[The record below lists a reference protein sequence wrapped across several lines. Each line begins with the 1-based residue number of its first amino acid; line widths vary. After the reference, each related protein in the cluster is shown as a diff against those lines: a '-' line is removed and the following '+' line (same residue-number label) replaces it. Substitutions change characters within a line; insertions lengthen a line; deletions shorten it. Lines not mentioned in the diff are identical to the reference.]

1 MAEEIKQ
8 KVCNKIARRY
18 GPRDRSS
25 SLEQDAIESF
35 KSRYQGQSL
44 ATTVVEMLKDKDA
57 ISRKAAR
64 CLIPR
69 YTMAKPQ
76 STSSSQP
83 NTKATTKTTSVFS
96 RIAVAAKR
104 ATNSPRSTEDR
115 SITNGIA
122 AVLLE
127 SGKLP
132 VVLGE
137 PHHANPPQGAR
148 RSAINH
154 GTTISSRPSNPK
166 SRTPSTPTTLS
177 SSAAPKENAVPSIS
191 KVKQLR
197 TDIFPKN
204 LPKPKSQTSWPK
216 VGGRIESM
224 PQLALCSTLLPKE
237 LSVDVDSSD
246 ASDLL
251 EDDADK
257 KPLRGVQLDWAKA
270 MEEPMIQDRIRWLAR
285 ETVRK
290 FSNDATKDSND
301 IAEVVL
307 LGPVLDR
314 DYYRILLI
322 QTTNKFESSLLLD
335 TTSLQGLVQLVQCA
349 SPGYLEADD
358 LRRIL
363 GIVRTRLLNTLQQST
378 DYVYHLTLAV
388 SRILDVMAD
397 NKVEGLDRVKE
408 HEALSA
414 VLSGLKGSSDP
425 FLLYQASY
433 AFQALQYVP
442 HDETTTQAV
451 LRHSAGVAESMIK
464 LSALLKLDVSEFF
477 NGLKGLTE
485 VAGNLYQGAKS
496 GYEAVSSLIESGRG
510 VFDSLK
516 DAFGSGYRRQWYLA
530 IRQADSFIRNGRLAE
545 LNRLICEA
553 PCRKDPFFQW
563 GICQLLGELA
573 ADSNWDI
580 DSRKQAVDFLLALHK
595 NDTDWGQDASV
606 RTWTLT
612 LLEQVSIFPIDSSAS
627 IRDVSRQDHTVKDYA
642 LTLLKGLT
650 KDVADGPA
658 CRSPYSLRSRLPLP
672 KSSRLLKLVQDIPYV
687 EYDLHELKSRRL
699 EKYGQDVYI
708 PPLAKANLKASDDD
722 AFPLM
727 EYVEGFLASDRQV
740 LLILGDSGSG
750 KSTFNRH
757 LERELWKTYKPSQES
772 DPIPLYINLAAINQ
786 PEQDF
791 IAKQLAVHNISQLKI
806 QELKEHRR
814 FILICDGYD
823 ESGSKLNLY
832 SRNQLNQGKG
842 HWRAKMVITCRT
854 SHLGDDYQRKFK
866 PLSDDYYNN
875 RNSMNYFQEA
885 VITPFTDDQV
895 KHYIDQYALT
905 ERLGRP
911 KWTAEEYNNTLN
923 KIPSL
928 KDLVKNPFLLT
939 LALDAMP
946 NLVGNEKD
954 LSRIKVNRLV
964 LYDKVVDAWIDL
976 AGDRFGGG
984 HGLSEAERE
993 AFDALCD
1000 DNFNLTVI
1008 QYLKDLAKA
1017 VFKEQQGNPC
1027 IKYVERTDSATWKAK
1042 FFGRTPETTV
1052 LRLSSPLIRS
1062 GIQHSFIHLSVLDYF
1077 FARVVYD
1084 PEESVVDHASLNN
1097 LPLAQTNISS
1107 YPSILLFLAER
1118 VQQESEETQ
1127 FKQQLL
1133 DIIEAS
1139 KTDIGV
1145 TQAAANAITILVK
1158 AGVQFNGA
1166 DLKGVRFEGADLSGG
1181 QFDSAQFQGA
1191 VLNDVKLASS
1201 WIRQANFSNA
1211 HMTGAQFG
1219 ELPFL
1224 KPDVSPLTC
1233 AYTPDGKTFVAG
1245 LESGDIEVFDTAT
1258 WTRIHT
1264 HSGVPGYVISLT
1276 FSPTGD
1282 RIVASYW
1289 QQPVRVWDAVTGAVR
1304 FDLDTTSESARSVAV
1319 SPTGGQ
1325 VASAH
1330 NDNTVRLWSLETGA
1344 LLFILTGHT
1353 ERVESVAFSPDGL
1366 QLASASSDETVRL
1379 WRTQDGE
1386 PGLVL
1391 KSELGK
1397 AHSVA
1402 YSPDGQRIASGHS
1415 FGRVGGAVQLWN
1427 AGTGEP
1433 GLVLHGHSSSV
1444 ASVRFTSDSQW
1455 IVSGSYDNTVR
1466 LWSSQTGT
1474 LASIFKGHSKRI
1486 FRAVFSPDDLQIAS
1500 CSWDG
1505 TVRLWKVNTTSTRLV
1520 LQDYTG
1526 SIASIAYSPDG
1537 RHIIS
1542 RRQDKTLHR
1551 MDARTGESHPHIR
1564 LDNRSFKFMEY
1575 SSTGRQ
1581 IATVSLGDD
1590 DRIRLWDSP
1599 TGKAGAIL
1607 SGHDDTD
1614 SINQIVYS
1622 PCGRWLAS
1630 ISYDET
1636 LRLWDTLTAEPGLV
1650 INIYGSCV
1658 RFSPSGHQIALG
1670 GVEKRFTGIG
1680 LFDAK
1685 TGERVATLRGH
1696 TDIVTS
1702 VSYSP
1707 DGLQVLSS
1715 SYDKILRIWDARTNE
1730 PIAVLEGHSYKVE
1743 SAVFS
1748 PCGKWIVSGSRDMTA
1763 RLWGISSGSS
1773 ASEQNSSSWTCL
1785 SVVQPFFNDVY
1796 QVIWNPKHAME
1807 FVTASGDGSVSVW
1820 KVVVVKESK
1829 EDGVKGDV
1837 RVELLWSSYCD
1848 RFVALGA
1855 NTKDAI
1861 GLSPFNQELLKQT
1874 ATVKEWN
1881 GDMRLTTLVQHLG
1894 SKDRFMPL
1902 AYENVYEG
1910 YEMKEK
1916 YFK

>member
-1 MAEEIKQ
+1 
-8 KVCNKIARRY
+8 
-18 GPRDRSS
+18 
-25 SLEQDAIESF
+25 
-35 KSRYQGQSL
+35 
-44 ATTVVEMLKDKDA
+44 
-57 ISRKAAR
+57 
-64 CLIPR
+64 
-69 YTMAKPQ
+69 MAKPQ

-96 RIAVAAKR
+96 RIAAAAKR

-137 PHHANPPQGAR
+137 PHHANTPQGE
-148 RSAINH
+148 
-154 GTTISSRPSNPK
+154 K
-166 SRTPSTPTTLS
+166 
-177 SSAAPKENAVPSIS
+177 VDPSIPQ
-191 KVKQLR
+191 VKQLR
-197 TDIFPKN
+197 TNIFPKN
-204 LPKPKSQTSWPK
+204 MPKPKSQTAWPK
-216 VGGRIESM
+216 VGDRIESM
-224 PQLALCSTLLPKE
+224 PQLALCSTLLPKD
-237 LSVDVDSSD
+237 SSADADSSD
-246 ASDLL
+246 VSDAL
-251 EDDADK
+251 EDEADK
-257 KPLRGVQLDWAKA
+257 EPLRGVQLDWAKA
-270 MEEPMIQDRIRWLAR
+270 LEEPMIQDRIRWLAR

-290 FSNDATKDSND
+290 FSNDATNDSND

-314 DYYRILLI
+314 DYYRILLV
-322 QTTNKFESSLLLD
+322 QTIIKFENSLLLD

-363 GIVRTRLLNTLQQST
+363 GIVRTRLLDTLQQST

-388 SRILDVMAD
+388 SRILDIMAD

-425 FLLYQASY
+425 FLLYQALY

-496 GYEAVSSLIESGRG
+496 GYEAVNSLIESGRG

-516 DAFGSGYRRQWYLA
+516 DAFGSGYRREWYLA
-530 IRQADSFIRNGRLAE
+530 IRQADSFICNGRLAE

-573 ADSNWDI
+573 SYSDWDV
-580 DSRKQAVDFLLALHK
+580 DLRKQAVDFLLALYK
-595 NDTDWGQDASV
+595 DDADWGQDASV

-612 LLEQVSIFPIDSSAS
+612 VLERVSILPIDSSVSAC
-627 IRDVSRQDHTVKDYA
+627 DVSRQDQDVKDYA
-642 LTLLKGLT
+642 LSLLKGLT
-650 KDVADGPA
+650 KDVVDGPA
-658 CRSPYSLRSRLPLP
+658 FRSPYPLRSRLPLP
-672 KSSRLLKLVQDIPYV
+672 KSSRLLKQVQDIPYV
-687 EYDLHELKSRRL
+687 EYDLHKLKTQRL
-699 EKYGQDVYI
+699 EKGSQGVYI
-708 PPLAKANLKASDDD
+708 PPLAKANLNTSDSDT
-722 AFPLM
+722 FPLM
-727 EYVEGFLASDRQV
+727 EYAEGFLASERQV

-757 LERELWKTYKPSQES
+757 LERKLWKTYRPSQES
-772 DPIPLYINLAAINQ
+772 DPIPLYINLAAINH
-786 PEQDF
+786 PEQDL
-791 IAKQLAVHNISQLKI
+791 IATQLAVHNFSQSKI

-842 HWRAKMVITCRT
+842 HWRAKMLITCRT
-854 SHLGDDYQRKFK
+854 SHLGDNYQRKFK

-905 ERLGRP
+905 ERLGAP
-911 KWTAEEYNNTLN
+911 KWTAEEYINTLN

-946 NLVGNEKD
+946 NLVGDEKD

-964 LYDKVVDAWIDL
+964 LYDKVVDAWIEM

-984 HGLSEAERE
+984 HGLSDAERE
-993 AFDALCD
+993 AFDILCEE
-1000 DNFNLTVI
+1000 NFNLTVI
-1008 QYLKDLAKA
+1008 QHLKDLAKA

-1027 IKYVERTDSATWKAK
+1027 IKYVERTDSATWKAR

-1052 LRLSSPLIRS
+1052 LRLSSPLVRS

-1084 PEESVVDHASLNN
+1084 PEESVVDHSSLNN
-1097 LPLAQTNISS
+1097 LPLAQTNIAS

-1118 VQQESEETQ
+1118 VQQESEESL

-1139 KTDIGV
+1139 KTDIEV
-1145 TQAAANAITILVK
+1145 SQAAANAITILVK

-1166 DLKGVRFEGADLSGG
+1166 DLRGVRIEGADVSGG

-1191 VLNDVKLASS
+1191 VLNNVKLASS
-1201 WIRQANFSNA
+1201 WIRHVDFSNA
-1211 HMTGAQFG
+1211 HMSGVQFG
-1219 ELPFL
+1219 ELPYL
-1224 KPDVSPLTC
+1224 KLDDNAVTT
-1233 AYTPDGKTFVAG
+1233 AYSPDGKTFTAG
-1245 LESGDIEVFDTAT
+1245 LENGAIDIYDTAT
-1258 WTRIHT
+1258 WTRIRT
-1264 HSGVPGYVISLT
+1264 IHSGVQEGVLSLVY
-1276 FSPTGD
+1276 SPTGD
-1282 RIVASYW
+1282 HIIASAW
-1289 QQPVRVWDAVTGAVR
+1289 KQPVLVWDIVTGTVR
-1304 FDLDTTSESARSVAV
+1304 LELDTPSTSARAVAV
-1319 SPTGGQ
+1319 SPTGRQ
-1325 VASAH
+1325 IASAQ
-1330 NDNTVRLWSLETGA
+1330 DDKTIRLWSLETGA
-1344 LLFILTGHT
+1344 PLFVLTGHT

-1379 WRTQDGE
+1379 WGIQDGV

-1391 KSELGK
+1391 KSEIGRV
-1397 AHSVA
+1397 HSVA

-1415 FGRVGGAVQLWN
+1415 FGFAGAIQLWN
-1427 AGTGEP
+1427 PSTGEP

-1444 ASVRFTSDSQW
+1444 VSVVYTSNSQW
-1455 IVSGSYDNTVR
+1455 IVSGGYDNVVR
-1466 LWSSQTGT
+1466 LWNSQTGT
-1474 LASIFKGHSKRI
+1474 LASVFKGHSKPVVRV
-1486 FRAVFSPDDLQIAS
+1486 VFSPDDLHIVS
-1500 CSWDG
+1500 TSLDG
-1505 TVRLWKVNTTSTRLV
+1505 TLRVWKVNTTSTRLA

-1526 SIASIAYSPDG
+1526 TIASIAYSPDG

-1542 RRQDKTLHR
+1542 RRQDKTVHR
-1551 MDARTGESHPHIR
+1551 MDARTGESHSHIR
-1564 LDNRSFKFMEY
+1564 LDDRTFKFVEY
-1575 SSTGRQ
+1575 SPTGRQ
-1581 IATVSLGDD
+1581 IATVSEDDD
-1590 DRIRLWDSP
+1590 DRIRLWDSH
-1599 TGKAGAIL
+1599 TGKAGFIL
-1607 SGHDDTD
+1607 PGHDDTD

-1636 LRLWDTLTAEPGLV
+1636 LRLWDTHTAEPGLV

-1670 GVEKRFTGIG
+1670 GVERRFTGIG
-1680 LFDAK
+1680 LFNAK
-1685 TGERVATLRGH
+1685 TGERVATLKGH

-1702 VSYSP
+1702 VAYSP
-1707 DGLQVLSS
+1707 DGSRLVSS
-1715 SYDKILRIWDARTNE
+1715 SYDKTVRVWDVTTNE
-1730 PIAVLEGHSYKVE
+1730 SHEVLEGHSYRVE
-1743 SAVFS
+1743 SAAFS
-1748 PCGKWIVSGSRDMTA
+1748 PCGKWIVSSGRDMTA
-1763 RLWGISSGSS
+1763 RLWGITSGPNP
-1773 ASEQNSSSWTCL
+1773 SEQNNGWACL
-1785 SVVQPFFNDVY
+1785 SVVQPFFHDVY
-1796 QVIWNPKHAME
+1796 QVVWNPKLASE
-1807 FVTASGDGSVSVW
+1807 FVTASGDGSVSSW
-1820 KVVVVKESK
+1820 KVVAE
-1829 EDGVKGDV
+1829 EGVEGSV
-1837 RVELLWSSYCD
+1837 RVNLLWTSYCD

-1855 NTKDAI
+1855 NVEDAI
-1861 GLSPFNQELLKQT
+1861 GLSSTNRELLKQI
-1874 ATVKEWN
+1874 ASVEEYKSS
-1881 GDMRLTTLVQHLG
+1881 G
-1894 SKDRFMPL
+1894 
-1902 AYENVYEG
+1902 
-1910 YEMKEK
+1910 
-1916 YFK
+1916 